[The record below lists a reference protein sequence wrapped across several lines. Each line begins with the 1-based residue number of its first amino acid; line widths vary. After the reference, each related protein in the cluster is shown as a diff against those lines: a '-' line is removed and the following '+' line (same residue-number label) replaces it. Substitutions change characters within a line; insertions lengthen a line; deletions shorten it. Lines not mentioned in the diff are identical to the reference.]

1 MANLD
6 IPENPQFTK
15 EVLKLDPTVFEH
27 SHANSFNGIH
37 KKLLDNNVYLENIK
51 ADKSIR
57 KEATLAAAGWQGAT
71 APYNY
76 ALELTEATETNL
88 IEIVPQLNPTL
99 EQYETWAEAGIAGG
113 KQSVGNITL
122 LAYGDKPEI
131 DLPIIILVRG
141 D

>member
-1 MANLD
+1 MLEHKTDWKLGD
-6 IPENPQFTK
+6 IVEPNDLNRIEENTK
-15 EVLKLDPTVFEH
+15 E
-27 SHANSFNGIH
+27 
-37 KKLLDNNVYLENIK
+37 LECNK
-51 ADKSIR
+51 ADKSIQ
-57 KEATLAAAGWQGAT
+57 KKATLQSANWAGNV

-76 ALELTEATETNL
+76 TLELEEATETNL